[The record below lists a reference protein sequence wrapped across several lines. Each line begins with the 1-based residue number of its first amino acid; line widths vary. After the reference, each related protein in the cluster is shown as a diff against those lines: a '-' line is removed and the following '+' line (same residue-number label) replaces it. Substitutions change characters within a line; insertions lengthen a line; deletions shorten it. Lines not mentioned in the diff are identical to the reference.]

1 MPAYNLFRHRDKQH
15 VICAVPEGLTVPG
28 FLAEKT
34 WEFVCT
40 LAEPAAT
47 PSGSTEGQPR
57 KVCGSTVFTCSRISA
72 RRPATP
78 ACDDATSDLCGLS
91 LPNVKIAARP
101 MLRA

>member
-40 LAEPAAT
+40 LAEPAAA
-47 PSGSTEGQPR
+47 PIGFNRRAATEGVRVNGFYLFQN
-57 KVCGSTVFTCSRISA
+57 FSA
-72 RRPATP
+72 
-78 ACDDATSDLCGLS
+78 
-91 LPNVKIAARP
+91 
-101 MLRA
+101 